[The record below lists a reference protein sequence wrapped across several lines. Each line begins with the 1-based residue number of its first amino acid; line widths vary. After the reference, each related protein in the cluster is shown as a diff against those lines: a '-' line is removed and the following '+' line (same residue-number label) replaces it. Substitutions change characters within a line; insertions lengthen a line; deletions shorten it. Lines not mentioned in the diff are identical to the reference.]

1 MNGKIPIFSV
11 FSAIIFTLFLG
22 WPREIEAFWLKQG
35 KITGLEM
42 SSRTVVVE
50 VPLGSQL
57 YTVGGEL
64 STETTLKKD
73 GMKANLNDFRVGD
86 VVRVGWKKT
95 EGMHKIESLELIAS
109 ASDLPAKKIDSHSR
123 VNKLIGTPQR
133 HIIMKK
139 ETLLDIARQYG
150 LGFNE
155 IQDLY
160 PHLDPWIPPEGME
173 LTIPSQWILPEGGID
188 SIVINVAEL
197 RLYYFT
203 KEHGIVKTFPIGI
216 GDIEWP
222 TPFGKFKVGDKRV
235 RPTWYIPPSLR
246 EKYGVKSIP
255 PGPENPL
262 GDYWIGLGGTM
273 YGIHGTD
280 IPWSVGRLVTH
291 GCIRMYPE
299 DIRQFFYMIKP
310 GTLVKIIY
318 EPVKIGFLFENIY
331 VEAHRDIYEKIG
343 DIAEYGHGLLREM
356 GIVERVDLEKYQ
368 QALESQNGMPM
379 DITRRTPSLNDA
391 HAEAEE

>member
-1 MNGKIPIFSV
+1 MNRGKILIFSV

-22 WPREIEAFWLKQG
+22 WPREIEALWVKQG
-35 KITGLEM
+35 EITGIEIG
-42 SSRTVVVE
+42 SQTVVVE

-64 STETTLKKD
+64 SPDTTLKKG
-73 GMKANLNDFRVGD
+73 GMKANLDDFRVGD

-95 EGMHKIESLELIAS
+95 ERRHKIEFLELIAS
-109 ASDLPAKKIDSHSR
+109 AADLPAKRIDSNPR
-123 VNKLIGTPQR
+123 ANKLIGTPQQ

-160 PHLDPWIPPEGME
+160 PHVDPWIPPEGME
-173 LTIPSQWILPEGGID
+173 LIIPSQWILPEEGMDG
-188 SIVINVAEL
+188 IVINVAEF
-197 RLYYFT
+197 RLYYFMR
-203 KEHGIVKTFPIGI
+203 EHGTVKTYPIGI
-216 GDIEWP
+216 GDTEWP
-222 TPFGKFKVGDKRV
+222 TPFGMFKVGDKRV
-235 RPTWYIPPSLR
+235 RPTWYIPPSLQK
-246 EKYGVKSIP
+246 KYGVKSIP

-262 GDYWIGLGGTM
+262 GDYWLGLGGTM

-299 DIRQFFYMIKP
+299 DIQQLFYMVKP
-310 GTLVKIIY
+310 GTPVKIIY
-318 EPVKIGFLFENIY
+318 EPVKIGLFFGNIY
-331 VEAHRDIYEKIG
+331 VEVQRDIYEKIG
-343 DIAEYGHGLLREM
+343 DLAEYGHGLLREK
-356 GIVERVDLEKYQ
+356 GIVERVDLERFQ
-368 QALESQNGMPM
+368 QALERQDGMPM
-379 DITRRTPSLNDA
+379 DITRRT
-391 HAEAEE
+391 H